1 MLVALYRQEDFLA
14 SKALFEWRSLR
25 SLGFIPLAIVFRSG
39 VNVVSCRI
47 AVDDPYGLTGHGA
60 EPFLHIDKHV
70 GEMAVLDDEIL
81 SGVCALAFGVL
92 AHVNLGG
99 LGCDTVEFHS
109 AADAGGRC
117 RINRRRW
124 RGRCGGRRRWF
135 LFCGLLLAASG
146 QENHTGQK
154 R

>member
-60 EPFLHIDKHV
+60 EHMRPVFASGLGQSDRILGNIEGAVAEPFLHIDKHV
-70 GEMAVLDDEIL
+70 GEMAVLDDEII

-99 LGCDTVEFHS
+99 LGGDIV
-109 AADAGGRC
+109 
-117 RINRRRW
+117 RI
-124 RGRCGGRRRWF
+124 
-135 LFCGLLLAASG
+135 
-146 QENHTGQK
+146 
-154 R
+154 